1 MTVFICIL
9 AQTPEQTNFLLINVT
24 AHIWNH
30 WTRGR
35 GKRPLCHNNV
45 LLFNKMMTSELFVR
59 ENV

>member
-30 WTRGR
+30 WTRGGG
-35 GKRPLCHNNV
+35 GK
-45 LLFNKMMTSELFVR
+45 KATMSQ
-59 ENV
+59 